1 MQITHDM
8 TRAAKHVA
16 IITGGGSGIGFA
28 AARCLARDGASV
40 VLFGHDADALS
51 AAVVQLNQEGFNA
64 YSISGDVS
72 QDSSVRRLVEETCSR
87 FGRIDSLVNSA
98 AIQPYGTV
106 ETTAESVWDRVLA
119 VNLKGVYL
127 TGHHV
132 VPVMRAQ
139 KAGAIVNVAS
149 VQGSACQKGV
159 AAYAA
164 SKGAVLALTRAM
176 ALDHASEGIRVNS
189 VSPGSIDT
197 PMLRFEASLYEGDE
211 TAQELVDKW
220 GRTHPLGRVG
230 RPEEVGELIA
240 FLCGPRS
247 AFCTGA
253 DFRVDGGLLAKL
265 AAELPE

>member
-1 MQITHDM
+1 M
-8 TRAAKHVA
+8 TESFNTVA
-16 IITGGGSGIGFA
+16 IITGGGSGIGLA
-28 AARCLARDGASV
+28 AARCLARDGAAV
-40 VLFGHDADALS
+40 VLFGPNRAVLA
-51 AAVVQLNQEGFNA
+51 AAVAQLRSEGFDA
-64 YSISGDVS
+64 HSVSGDVS
-72 QDSSVRRLVEETCSR
+72 QDASVRQLVEETCAK

-106 ETTAESVWDRVLA
+106 ATTTEAEWDRVLA

-132 VPVMRAQ
+132 VPVMRSQ

-149 VQGSACQKGV
+149 VQGSACQRGV

-164 SKGAVLALTRAM
+164 SKGAVIALTRAM
-176 ALDHASEGIRVNS
+176 ALDHANEGIRVNS

-197 PMLRFEASLYEGDE
+197 PMLRFEAALYEGAD
-211 TAQELVDKW
+211 TAEQLIAKW

-230 RPEEVGELIA
+230 RPEEVGDLIA

-247 AFCTGA
+247 GFCTGA